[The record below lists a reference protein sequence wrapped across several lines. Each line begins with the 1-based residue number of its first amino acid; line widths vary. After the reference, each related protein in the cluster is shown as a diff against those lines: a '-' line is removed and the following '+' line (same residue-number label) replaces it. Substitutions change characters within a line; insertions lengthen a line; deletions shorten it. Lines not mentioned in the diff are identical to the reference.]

1 MLFDTIKYFQQSL
14 GTLASNL
21 TDSEKLAIRTEFKK
35 FISKDENLSKK
46 FNAWTE
52 KDQEWVLDYLSTGK
66 GTIPYEMI
74 ARYDALDISPE
85 EGFFFSPTSF
95 LL

>member
-1 MLFDTIKYFQQSL
+1 MLLETIKYFQQSL
-14 GTLASNL
+14 RTLASNF

-35 FISKDENLSKK
+35 FISKDEYLSKK

-66 GTIPYEMI
+66 GTID
-74 ARYDALDISPE
+74 R
-85 EGFFFSPTSF
+85 
-95 LL
+95 